1 MYKFMILTDS
11 DGYPRSFPVSE
22 KFELEETY
30 PYLIRKKFNDSIFFQ
45 LSFADIPTMKLI
57 SQPLGFLTHWKPDII
72 IVQSGIADCRPEA
85 FTDFQKE
92 IINKVSAKY
101 FANLKKYVN
110 RPSLIK
116 KRQLY
121 RVTKKQFQ
129 RAVKKFNL
137 IFSHSKIFWL
147 EISVGSKY
155 EVFRPGIEGR
165 KSEYNEI
172 IKNVYGEDFVPIQ
185 EKLLEINGF
194 NSLDHG
200 HQNKR
205 GHRAVADILI
215 EKIKL
220 HLNKIKK
227 DVE

>member
-1 MYKFMILTDS
+1 MLKFMILTDS
-11 DGYPRSFPVSE
+11 DGYPRSFPHSE
-22 KFELEETY
+22 VFELEETY
-30 PYLIRKKFNDSIFFQ
+30 PYLIRKEFNDSVFFQ

-57 SQPLGFLTHWKPDII
+57 SQPMGFLTHWGPDII

-92 IINKVSAKY
+92 IISKVSQKY
-101 FANLKKYVN
+101 FRNLKKYVN
-110 RPSLIK
+110 HPSLIR

-121 RVTKKQFQ
+121 RVTKNQFQ
-129 RAVKKFNL
+129 RAAKKFSL
-137 IFSHSKIFWL
+137 IFSQSKIFWL

-155 EVFRPGIEGR
+155 EDSRPGIESR
-165 KSEYNEI
+165 KQEFNEI
-172 IKNVYGEDFVPIQ
+172 IKSVYSEGFVPIQ

-194 NSLDHG
+194 NSIDHG

-215 EKIKL
+215 EKIRL
-220 HLNKIKK
+220 YLKK
-227 DVE
+227 DKFNVD